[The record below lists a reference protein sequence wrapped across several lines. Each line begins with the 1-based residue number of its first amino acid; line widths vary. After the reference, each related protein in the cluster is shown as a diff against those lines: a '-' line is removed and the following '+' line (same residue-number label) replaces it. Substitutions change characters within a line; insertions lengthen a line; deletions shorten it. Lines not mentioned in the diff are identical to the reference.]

1 MEEDTCISNEEEDT
15 RLERQLRSHFCDRGL
30 ALESRLDLRSVRFLL
45 EIVHRGLAL
54 KRMRDVR

>member
-1 MEEDTCISNEEEDT
+1 
-15 RLERQLRSHFCDRGL
+15 
-30 ALESRLDLRSVRFLL
+30 LDLRSVRFLL